1 MLGFC
6 LRIIVQREVVPRRM
20 AGEILVEI
28 AHVTLLRLAMTGSLS
43 LGRLRGQQP
52 LLLLRAL
59 IHPIRQLKT
68 EPHSLSNRQSSV
80 WPNGLQLLA

>member
-6 LRIIVQREVVPRRM
+6 LRTIVQREVVPTRM
-20 AGEILVEI
+20 AEEILAAI

-43 LGRLRGQQP
+43 LVRLRGQQP

-59 IHPIRQLKT
+59 THPTRQLKT
-68 EPHSLSNRQSSV
+68 EPPSLSNRQSSV